1 MRITDKSNVK
11 DLRKGHQ
18 PMAASPSSK
27 SGLFSLF
34 SSELQTKQ
42 LAADQHEQAI
52 GELRA
57 ALDTAG
63 EALEKEPTIQN
74 FKRFREL
81 LSKLAKQV
89 SNEAYRLEK
98 IGGTPTNPR
107 YYEIITVIDKEA
119 DKLYELVVKE
129 QKDRMSI
136 TASVIGI
143 KGLVVDLVT

>member
-1 MRITDKSNVK
+1 MKISDKSTIR

-18 PMAASPSSK
+18 TSSSPK
-27 SGLFSLF
+27 TGGGLFSLF
-34 SSELQTKQ
+34 SSELQAKQ
-42 LAADQHEQAI
+42 HDSDQYNEDIQA
-52 GELRA
+52 LRTS
-57 ALDTAG
+57 LDTAG
-63 EALEKEPTIQN
+63 QVLEQEPTIHN
-74 FKRFREL
+74 FKQYREI

-98 IGGTPTNPR
+98 IGGTAMNPR

-129 QKDRMSI
+129 QKDRMAI

-143 KGLVVDLVT
+143 KGLIVDLIT